1 MNEIFSSVMIQA
13 LYYGL
18 WGTLCLF
25 FVGAFMRGFFV
36 NYFRVRTSF
45 GKLVMVKVR
54 SPLRDYFCRG
64 EVIEGFLVYKVKRG
78 FRDFDTIRLNIP
90 QDINP
95 FYKCMSVAW
104 CDVDDEKHAI
114 VRTDYSAVS
123 GYDAVKN
130 NDLHTRALMKPSIAS
145 GQEKIMMA
153 LIIVAIILGLIACYL
168 SYLGYANASALKIE
182 MPGMLRSLAGT
193 VVGGGTI

>member
-1 MNEIFSSVMIQA
+1 MNEIFNSIMVQA
-13 LYYGL
+13 LYYGV
-18 WGTLCLF
+18 WGILVICF
-25 FVGAFMRGFFV
+25 IGAFQRGFFI
-36 NYFRVRTSF
+36 NYFKVRTSF

-64 EVIEGFLVYKVKRG
+64 EVVEGFLIYKIKRG
-78 FRDFDTIRLNIP
+78 WKEVDTIRLNIP

-114 VRTDYSAVS
+114 TKTNYSPVS

-130 NDLHTRALMKPSIAS
+130 NNLHTRALMKPTIAS
-145 GQEKIMMA
+145 GQEKIMMV
-153 LIIVAIILGLIACYL
+153 LIIIAIVGVLVACYL
-168 SYLGYANASALKIE
+168 SYLSYANASALKIE
-182 MPGMLRSLAGT
+182 LPGMLRSLAGT
-193 VVGGGTI
+193 VTGGQTI

>member
-1 MNEIFSSVMIQA
+1 MNEIFQSVMIQA

-25 FVGAFMRGFFV
+25 FVGAFQRGFFV
-36 NYFRVRTSF
+36 NYFKVRTSF
-45 GKLVMVKVR
+45 GRLVMVKIR
-54 SPLRDYFCRG
+54 SPLRDYFARG
-64 EVIEGFLVYKVKRG
+64 EVAEGFLVYKIKRG
-78 FRDFDTIRLNIP
+78 FRDYDTIRLNIP

-130 NDLHTRALMKPSIAS
+130 NNLHTRALMKPTIAS
-145 GQEKIMMA
+145 GQEKIMLF
-153 LIIVAIILGLIACYL
+153 LIIVVGLLCLVSCYFAYM
-168 SYLGYANASALKIE
+168 SNANVTALME
-182 MPGMLRSLAGT
+182 GLPAMLKNMAGT
-193 VVGGGTI
+193 VTGGQTI

>member
-18 WGTLCLF
+18 WGAMCLF

-36 NYFRVRTSF
+36 NYFKVRTSF

-64 EVIEGFLVYKVKRG
+64 EVIEGFLVYKIKRG

-104 CDVDDEKHAI
+104 VDVDDEKHAI
-114 VRTDYSAVS
+114 VRTDYSAVA

-130 NDLHTRALMKPSIAS
+130 NNLHTRALMKPTIAS
-145 GQEKIMMA
+145 GQEKIMMV
-153 LIIVAIILGLIACYL
+153 LIVVAIILGFIACYL
-168 SYLGYANASALKIE
+168 AYLGYANASALRLE
-182 MPGMLRSLAGT
+182 MPGLLRNLAGT